1 MRMMKIAAALT
12 VAAFLAAP
20 AAWAADDKVKK
31 SDKSQGS
38 ASPGSRAPERWS
50 GEVVS
55 VNPDEGTMTVRLSDG
70 TMQAFRGEKDT
81 LKNYKP
87 GDRVSGKLRSQP
99 SR

>member
-1 MRMMKIAAALT
+1 MRMMSIAAALT

-20 AAWAADDKVKK
+20 AAWAADEKAKK
-31 SDKSQGS
+31 DRSQPA
-38 ASPGSRAPERWS
+38 ASPSSRAPERWS

-55 VNPDEGTMTVRLSDG
+55 VNADEGTMTVRMTDG

-81 LKNYKP
+81 LKDYKP
-87 GDRVSGKLRSQP
+87 GDKVSGKLRAQP